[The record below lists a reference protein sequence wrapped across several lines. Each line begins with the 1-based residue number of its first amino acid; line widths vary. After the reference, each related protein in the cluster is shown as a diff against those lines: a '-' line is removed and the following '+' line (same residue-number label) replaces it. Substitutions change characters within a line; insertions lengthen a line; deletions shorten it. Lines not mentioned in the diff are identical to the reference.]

1 MDMGE
6 DIYDIVKKIFP
17 INRSITGEGV
27 RETLRILQE
36 YLPELKVYEVPTGTQ
51 VFDWTV
57 PKEWNCKEAYIED
70 GEHNRILDYSKNN
83 LSIVNYSISVDKW
96 VSIDELKEV
105 IYTQPDQ
112 PEVIPY
118 VTSYYNRRYGFCMS
132 EKQKSE
138 LKEGNYHI
146 VINSSLQDG
155 SLSYGE
161 YIVEGECKEE
171 IFISTYLC
179 HPSMANDN
187 CSGIAVAVKLAELI
201 HKQQNKYTYRF
212 IFIPETIGAITYL
225 SRHLEYL
232 QKYMIAGFNLSC
244 VGDNLSYSYVPTRGD
259 GTLADKVIENILKY
273 HTNGYIKY
281 TYLDRGS
288 DERQYNA
295 PGVDL
300 PVCCFCRSKFHVFPE
315 YHTSADNLDFVS
327 KEGLQGS
334 YDILQMCFSVLEMN
348 DLYVCTTLCEPQ
360 LGRRNLYPKI
370 GQKGTYQSI
379 KWYQDFLAYADGEN
393 DLIDIS
399 NQLGVSAY
407 LMIDVVKVLLANK
420 LLKSENMEEE

>member
-1 MDMGE
+1 MDVGE
-6 DIYDIVKKIFP
+6 EIFEIVRRIFP
-17 INRSITGEGV
+17 ISRSITGNGV
-27 RETLRILQE
+27 RETLQILHG
-36 YLPELKVYEVPTGTQ
+36 YLPELKVYEVPTGTR

-57 PKEWNCKEAYIED
+57 PQEWNCREAYIED
-70 GEHNRILDYSKNN
+70 EGHNRILDYQNSN
-83 LSIVNYSISVDKW
+83 LNIVSYSVPVDKW
-96 VSIDELKEV
+96 VSLAELKEL

-112 PEVIPY
+112 PELVPY

-132 EKQKSE
+132 EEQKGR
-138 LKEGNYHI
+138 LKEGKYHI
-146 VINSSLQDG
+146 VINSSLEDG

-161 YIVEGECKEE
+161 LVLEGECKEE

-201 HKQQNKYTYRF
+201 RKQQNKYTYRF
-212 IFIPETIGAITYL
+212 IFVPETIGAITYL

-232 QKYMIAGFNLSC
+232 QKHVIAGFNLSC
-244 VGDNLSYSYVPTRGD
+244 VGDDLSYSYVPTRKG
-259 GTLADKVIENILKY
+259 GTLADRVIENILTH
-273 HTNGYIKY
+273 HTGGYIKY
-281 TYLDRGS
+281 SYLERGS

-300 PVCCFCRSKFHVFPE
+300 PICCFCRSKFHVFPE
-315 YHTSADNLDFVS
+315 YHTSADNLAFVS

-334 YDILQMCFSVLEMN
+334 YDVLRMCFGVLEMN

-360 LGRRNLYPKI
+360 LGKRNLYPKV

-379 KWYQDFLAYADGEN
+379 RWYQNFLAYADGDS

-399 NQLGVSAY
+399 NHLGVSSF
-407 LMIDVVKVLLANK
+407 LLIDIVKVLLEK
-420 LLKSENMEEE
+420 EQVERQRWEE

>member
-1 MDMGE
+1 MDIGE
-6 DIYDIVKKIFP
+6 EIYELVCRIFP
-17 INRSITGEGV
+17 ISRSITGEGV
-27 RETLRILQE
+27 RKTLKILQE
-36 YLPELKVYEVPTGTQ
+36 YLPDMTICEVPTGTQ
-51 VFDWTV
+51 VFDWIV
-57 PKEWNCKEAYIED
+57 PQEWNCEEAYVED
-70 GEHNRILDYSKNN
+70 ERHNRILDYQTNN
-83 LSIVNYSISVDKW
+83 LSIVNYSTPVDKW
-96 VSIDELKEV
+96 VSLDELKEL

-112 PEVIPY
+112 PELIPY

-138 LKEGNYHI
+138 LEKGNYHI
-146 VINSSLQDG
+146 VINSSLKDG

-161 YIVEGECKEE
+161 YVIKGKYKEE

-187 CSGIAVAVKLAELI
+187 CSGIAVAAKLAELI
-201 HKQQNKYTYRF
+201 RKHQNRYTYRF

-225 SRHLEYL
+225 SSHLEHL
-232 QKYMIAGFNLSC
+232 QKRVIAGFNLSC
-244 VGDNLSYSYVPTRGD
+244 VGDDLSYSYIPTRKG
-259 GTLADKVIENILKY
+259 GTLADKVLENILIH
-273 HTNGYIKY
+273 HTSGYVRY

-295 PGVDL
+295 PGIDL

-315 YHTSADNLDFVS
+315 YHTSADNLALVS

-334 YDILQMCFSVLEMN
+334 YDILRMCFAVLELN

-360 LGRRNLYPKI
+360 LGKRKLYPEI

-379 KWYQDFLAYADGEN
+379 KCYQNFLAYADGQN

-399 NQLGVSAY
+399 NQLDISAY
-407 LMIDVVKVLLANK
+407 LLIDVVKVLL
-420 LLKSENMEEE
+420 ENGLIESGNRKEN